1 MKNLSLKSMIV
12 LLAFIIC
19 HSTFAQ
25 KDTTLTVA
33 ILEKVFDTAK
43 VKQKIIQINYKEL
56 PNMRFARIFLNNR
69 STVIRGKIISYN
81 KHGLFVFRSCSN
93 SNPNSQ
99 IGFYP
104 FKELRKVKLGK
115 SYGNFLRVTTTFVA
129 GATSLII
136 LPQDAKIAI
145 PWGII
150 SGVTYATFGQI
161 LVMPVYAA
169 IKKADRLNWD
179 LKQNKNSIQAFY
191 TFLKNNPD
199 ELRNVGEF
207 KENRILLDKKNETSN
222 QDNETTNDSIQINTK
237 AEQTNITPDM
247 NENRKFLEGQV
258 FGDDNQIHTNWIF
271 LKFKSENV
279 DEAIL
284 IKEFKN
290 IKGITL
296 NGGMLKK
303 YNTSQ
308 LQFLSMMIC
317 SGSGY
322 NMKEVKPLTQNQRT
336 LLSKYET
343 GNAKNVKKIGTIS
356 TMNLSDIDLDNIK
369 LIFEELKL
377 R

>member
-1 MKNLSLKSMIV
+1 MIV

-25 KDTTLTVA
+25 KETTLTEA
-33 ILEKVFDTAK
+33 ILEDVYDTAQ

-81 KHGLFVFRSCSN
+81 KHGLFVFRSSSN
-93 SNPNSQ
+93 ANPNSQ

-104 FKELRKVKLGK
+104 FKELKMIKLGK
-115 SYGNFLRVTTTFVA
+115 SYGNFLSVTTTFVA

-161 LVMPVYAA
+161 LVLPVYAA
-169 IKKADRLNWD
+169 IKKANRLNWD

-207 KENRILLDKKNETSN
+207 KDNRILLDKKNETSN
-222 QDNETTNDSIQINTK
+222 QDTEATNDSAQIITK
-237 AEQTNITPDM
+237 AEETNNTPDT

-258 FGDDNQIHTNWIF
+258 FGDDDQIHTNWIF

-279 DEAIL
+279 DETNL

-317 SGSGY
+317 SGGGY
-322 NMKEVKPLTQNQRT
+322 NMKEVKSLTQNQRT

-343 GNAKNVKKIGTIS
+343 GNAKNVKKVDTIS